1 MWIIHSIFCITLIQ
15 AIICKVKDIVL
26 EVILVQLIKKGG
38 LRERANRSR
47 KYTQSE
53 NNIKTLDPHRYTT
66 QDQNDSRNDLQSQ
79 QQPVNPQQ
87 HPDH

>member
-1 MWIIHSIFCITLIQ
+1 LIQ

-26 EVILVQLIKKGG
+26 EIILVQLIKKGG

-66 QDQNDSRNDLQSQ
+66 QDQNDSRNDQQSQ

>member
-15 AIICKVKDIVL
+15 AIIYEVKEIVL
-26 EVILVQLIKKGG
+26 EIILVQLIKKGG

-66 QDQNDSRNDLQSQ
+66 QDPNHSRNDQPSQ
-79 QQPVNPQQ
+79 EQLLKSQP